1 MDDRIKFMV
10 LRFQLFLILIIDLA
24 LIGMAFTGRDPG
36 NVLAGIAG
44 GLHGV
49 FFLKEDIVKTAAAV
63 TRRIRNRKMK
73 VTESRLYIKEP
84 Q

>member
-10 LRFQLFLILIIDLA
+10 VRFQLFLIFIIDLS

-36 NVLAGIAG
+36 NVLAGVTG
-44 GLHGV
+44 GLHGI
-49 FFLKEDIVKTAAAV
+49 FFLKEDIVKSAAAV
-63 TRRIRNRKMK
+63 ARRIRNRRMK
-73 VTESRLYIKEP
+73 VKESELYNKDP